1 MDQLYDLMYTAHT
14 SYRLTVV
21 TATRKVFS
29 MSRVVVGM
37 HCLLFQNHTPSEYQT
52 VSHYRES
59 QMTTMPLPLLSAHDE
74 DHWGMA
80 WNIY

>member
-1 MDQLYDLMYTAHT
+1 MDQLYDRAY
-14 SYRLTVV
+14 LTVV
-21 TATRKVFS
+21 AATRKVFS

-37 HCLLFQNHTPSEYQT
+37 HCSLFQNHTPSEYQT
-52 VSHYRES
+52 VSHCRES